1 MLEQTLIPIS
11 DPSPLPAP
19 YWVFKLLL
27 NLTFFLHLIAMNL
40 LLGGGLLALLARMK
54 SESSE
59 NARRLFNEIRR
70 TLPSILPATITL
82 GVAPLLFVQ
91 VLYGQFFYASSI
103 IVGWPWFLVLV
114 LLTAAYYGFYYASF
128 RTGENAVRASW
139 AVSISL
145 LFIIAIGFIYSN
157 NMTLALTPDHW
168 RAKYF
173 SSPAGWNLN
182 LDEATLFPRFLHFL
196 VAAIALGGLFIAGK
210 GLLRLKADKG
220 YAQYQVRFGAKAFMY
235 ATMAQI
241 LVGIWLLASLPSTQ
255 RMLFLGNN
263 YLATMLFALAVL
275 GAVGTIIV
283 VSGAVH
289 CNNPRPG
296 LYSGIIL
303 TILVVG
309 LMVISR
315 DTLRDSYLASYLSP
329 YSIQIQWGVFP
340 LFLVVFL
347 AGLILWL
354 VMIKRYQ
361 FLKSAP
367 AEKHVAG
374 EFRKT

>member
-11 DPSPLPAP
+11 DPNPLPAP

-40 LLGGGLLALLARMK
+40 LLGSGLLALLAGLK
-54 SESSE
+54 SGSNEHSK
-59 NARRLFNEIRR
+59 RLFNEIRR
-70 TLPSILPATITL
+70 ILPSILPATITL

-128 RTGENAVRASW
+128 RTGENSGRASW
-139 AVSISL
+139 VVSISL

-157 NMTLALTPDHW
+157 NMILSLTPDRW

-173 SSPAGWNLN
+173 SSLAGWNLN
-182 LDEATLFPRFLHFL
+182 LDEATLIPRFLHFL
-196 VAAIALGGLFIAGK
+196 IAAIALGGLFIAIK
-210 GLLRLKADKG
+210 GLLRLKKDAD
-220 YAQYQVRFGAKAFMY
+220 YARYQIRFGSKAFMY

-241 LVGIWLLASLPSTQ
+241 LIGIWLLVSLPSTQ

-263 YLATMLFALAVL
+263 YLATMLFTLAVL

-289 CNNPRPG
+289 CNNPKPG
-296 LYSGIIL
+296 LFSGIIL
-303 TILVVG
+303 TVLVVG

-315 DTLRDSYLASYLSP
+315 DMLRDSYLAPYLSQ

-340 LFLVVFL
+340 LFLIVFL

-354 VMIKRYQ
+354 VMIQRY
-361 FLKSAP
+361 KI
-367 AEKHVAG
+367 
-374 EFRKT
+374 RN

>member
-40 LLGGGLLALLARMK
+40 LLGSGLLALLAK
-54 SESSE
+54 LKAGSNEYSK
-59 NARRLFNEIRR
+59 RLFNEIRR
-70 TLPSILPATITL
+70 ILPSILPATITL

-128 RTGENAVRASW
+128 RTGENSGRAAW
-139 AVSISL
+139 VVSISL

-157 NMTLALTPDHW
+157 NMTLSLTPDRW

-173 SSPAGWNLN
+173 SSLAGWNLN
-182 LDEATLFPRFLHFL
+182 LDEATIIPRFLHFL

-210 GLLRLKADKG
+210 GLLRLKADKA
-220 YAQYQVRFGAKAFMY
+220 YAQYQVRFGAKAFMF
-235 ATMAQI
+235 ATMTQFA
-241 LVGIWLLASLPSTQ
+241 VGIWMLVVLPKTQ
-255 RMLFLGNN
+255 RMLFMGDNFI
-263 YLATMLFALAVL
+263 ATVLFTMAIL
-275 GAVGTIIV
+275 GAVAAMV
-283 VSGAVH
+283 VISGSVR

-296 LYSGIIL
+296 LYSGIAL
-303 TILVVG
+303 TILAVG

-315 DTLRDSYLASYLSP
+315 DMLRDSYLASYLSP
-329 YSIQIQWGVFP
+329 YFIQIQWGVFP
-340 LFLVVFL
+340 LFLVIFL

-354 VMIKRYQ
+354 VMIQRYQ

>member
-1 MLEQTLIPIS
+1 MLDYTLIPIS

-40 LLGGGLLALLARMK
+40 LLGSGLLALLAGLK
-54 SESSE
+54 SGSNEYSK
-59 NARRLFNEIRR
+59 RLFNEIRR
-70 TLPSILPATITL
+70 ILPSILPATITL

-103 IVGWPWFLVLV
+103 IVGWPWFIVLV

-128 RTGENAVRASW
+128 RTGENSGRAAW

-157 NMTLALTPDHW
+157 NMTLSLIPDRW

-173 SSPAGWNLN
+173 SSLAGWNLN
-182 LDEATLFPRFLHFL
+182 LDEATLIPRFLHFL
-196 VAAIALGGLFIAGK
+196 VAAIALGGLFIAIK
-210 GLLRLKADKG
+210 GLLRLNRDKD
-220 YAQYQVRFGAKAFMY
+220 YAQYQIRFGAKAFMY
-235 ATMAQI
+235 ATMMQI
-241 LVGIWLLASLPSTQ
+241 LIGIWLLVSLPSTQ

-263 YLATMLFALAVL
+263 YLATMLFALAVF
-275 GAVGTIIV
+275 GAVGTIVV
-283 VSGAVH
+283 VSGAAH

-315 DTLRDSYLASYLSP
+315 DMLRDSYLAPYLSQ

-354 VMIKRYQ
+354 VMIQRYP
-361 FLKSAP
+361 FLKSNP
-367 AEKHVAG
+367 AEKPVAG